1 MLFFNLEIKELQ
13 DMNNRED
20 ILWLMFKNSDGEKIK
35 VGELVKKESK
45 FYFKYDIEGAKKA
58 MDYGFT
64 PLPSLPRINSEY
76 FREEMFRTFAD
87 RVEARLLNDEEI
99 FDLIKTTGAKLDED
113 ELEFFN
119 PEIKEEV
126 EETE

>member
-1 MLFFNLEIKELQ
+1 
-13 DMNNRED
+13 MNNRED

-35 VGELVKKESK
+35 VGELVKKKSK
-45 FYFKYDIEGAKKA
+45 FYFKYDVEGVKKA

-64 PLPSLPRINSEY
+64 PLPNLPRINSEY

-126 EETE
+126 EETEEKVE